1 MDDSSRFF
9 ANKKCEYYPC
19 HESDTDLNCLFCY
32 CPLYH
37 LSCPGNYRMKEKDGR
52 MIKSCIDCDFPH
64 RPENYDQV
72 TAILAASLR
81 GAEQNHGD

>member
-19 HESDTDLNCLFCY
+19 HTCDTDLNCLFCY

-52 MIKSCIDCDFPH
+52 KIKSCIDCDFPH
-64 RPENYDQV
+64 RPENYDKV
-72 TAILAASLR
+72 MAILAASVR
-81 GAEQNHGD
+81 GTEPHPGA